1 MSTEANKAIVIQLY
15 EEIFNKGDL
24 DLADKLIAPNAVNH
38 DPAAP
43 PGMPDGAPGVKAV
56 VTMLRKAFPD
66 DHHTIEDL
74 VAEGDKVVVRLTRT
88 GTHQGTFLGLP
99 PTGKHITQTSMHI
112 FRFADGKLV
121 EAWANRDDLG
131 LMQQLG
137 VIPAMLQKQVISSPN
152 ATDVS
157 HAPTG

>member
-1 MSTEANKAIVIQLY
+1 MSTEANKAIVVQLY

-38 DPAAP
+38 DPEAP
-43 PGMPDGAPGVKAV
+43 PDIPGGAPGVKAV
-56 VTMLRKAFPD
+56 VTMLRSAFPD

-74 VAEGDKVVVRLTRT
+74 VAEGDKVVVRLTHS

-99 PTGKHITQTSMHI
+99 PTGKQITKTSIHS

-121 EAWANRDDLG
+121 EAWANRAARG
-131 LMQQLG
+131 CMQTLWAILAGPQ
-137 VIPAMLQKQVISSPN
+137 N
-152 ATDVS
+152 T
-157 HAPTG
+157 

>member
-1 MSTEANKAIVIQLY
+1 MSLEANKAIVMQLY

-24 DLADKLIAPNAVNH
+24 DLANKLIAPNAINH
-38 DPAAP
+38 DPQLP
-43 PGMPDGAPGVKAV
+43 PGVPIGPQGLKAA
-56 VTMLRKAFPD
+56 VTMLRSAFPD

-74 VAEGDKVVVRLTRT
+74 VAEGDKVVVRLTHN

-99 PTGKHITQTSMHI
+99 PTGKHITNTSIHI

-137 VIPAMLQKQVISSPN
+137 AIPAP
-152 ATDVS
+152 A
-157 HAPTG
+157 H

>member
-1 MSTEANKAIVIQLY
+1 MSLEANKAIVMQLY
-15 EEIFNKGDL
+15 EEVFNKGNL
-24 DLADKLIAPNAVNH
+24 DLADKLIAPDAVNH

-43 PGMPDGAPGVKAV
+43 SDIPGGAPGVKAV
-56 VTMLRKAFPD
+56 VTMLRSAFPD

-74 VAEGDKVVVRLTRT
+74 VAEEDKVVVRLTHS

-99 PTGKHITQTSMHI
+99 PTGKHITNTSIHI

-137 VIPAMLQKQVISSPN
+137 VIPAP
-152 ATDVS
+152 A
-157 HAPTG
+157 H